1 MATQTIREQFNAKA
15 TKVVPIVLKKLD
27 IRGRVTDAVDK
38 MDVAEFH
45 GMINE
50 VAAQHLGA
58 IQVLGYL
65 LGAAA
70 GVLTLMM

>member
-1 MATQTIREQFNAKA
+1 MIPKFQPELERLIRTEGLPSIMQ
-15 TKVVPIVLKKLD
+15 KLD
-27 IRGRVTDAVDK
+27 IEGRIKTAVDK

-65 LGAAA
+65 LGAVA
-70 GVLTLMM
+70 GALTLLG

>member
-1 MATQTIREQFNAKA
+1 MPLILE
-15 TKVVPIVLKKLD
+15 KLD
-27 IRGRVTDAVDK
+27 IQGRIQSAVDK

-70 GVLTLMM
+70 GALTLMM